1 MCMPTCCG
9 WELGPALLS
18 FLKLLTVDVRMFW
31 WLDPRPHTKCFSCG
45 VRAGGTH
52 WWSLA
57 STPPRGS
64 EMSLS
69 RALGSLVVVLLSR
82 ARPRHVARLAAAGG
96 RSGRRSRPCGGS
108 PRHLLDSHEPERQGS
123 QRDRRAQSDAP
134 GLVPLGRSRERGESL
149 RAEVEERQVGG
160 VEEDRVHVLAVGCG
174 ELKELRVG
182 RVDRGPHSL
191 LRKLVQKYGV
201 DAPGGPLVCGRRA

>member
-1 MCMPTCCG
+1 MC
-9 WELGPALLS
+9 
-18 FLKLLTVDVRMFW
+18 
-31 WLDPRPHTKCFSCG
+31 KCFGGWTLVPTQS
-45 VRAGGTH
+45 VSRAVSALAAPTGGL
-52 WWSLA
+52 SRLLRRA
-57 STPPRGS
+57 ERGS
-64 EMSLS
+64 EMSLCL
-69 RALGSLVVVLLSR
+69 ALSARWTLVVVLLSR

-191 LRKLVQKYGV
+191 LRKFVQKYGV